1 MKALN
6 VSALSVMVIV
16 TLADSSDE
24 SKDVVVEGAEARLM
38 ERPAKPFER

>member
-6 VSALSVMVIV
+6 VSALSVMVMV

-24 SKDVVVEGAEARLM
+24 SKDAVVEGVEARLR
-38 ERPAKPFER
+38 EIPAKPFER